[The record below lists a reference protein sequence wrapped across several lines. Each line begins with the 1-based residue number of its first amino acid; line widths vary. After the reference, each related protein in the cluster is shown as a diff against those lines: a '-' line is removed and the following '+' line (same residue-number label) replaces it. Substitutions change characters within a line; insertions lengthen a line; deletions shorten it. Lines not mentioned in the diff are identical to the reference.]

1 MWFKNLQLYRLPS
14 PWTIDLVEFD
24 ERLGKRPFQRCGSQ
38 DQASRGFVSPNRS
51 DARVLASNQQWL
63 IALRTV
69 IGLNCMNGR
78 TLDIDLGNGHF
89 LHCSLKRAVGPTN
102 I

>member
-1 MWFKNLQLYRLPS
+1 MS
-14 PWTIDLVEFD
+14 T
-24 ERLGKRPFQRCGSQ
+24 
-38 DQASRGFVSPNRS
+38 SRTATVADVARSVLTS
-51 DARVLASNQQWL
+51 DAGGRLTDRQAHDAVH

-102 I
+102 V

>member
-1 MWFKNLQLYRLPS
+1 MSTTRTATVADVARCVLTLDAGGRL
-14 PWTIDLVEFD
+14 TD
-24 ERLGKRPFQRCGSQ
+24 R
-38 DQASRGFVSPNRS
+38 QAH
-51 DARVLASNQQWL
+51 DAVH

-69 IGLNCMNGR
+69 IGLNCMNGG

-89 LHCSLKRAVGPTN
+89 LSCSLKRAVGPTN